1 MSPSPYLRR
10 FEFRANKYL
19 AAFSIVLAAAA
30 VADLAT
36 APALKAA
43 PVSYAFSPD
52 ASAVFPA
59 PGSFT
64 FDAATNTQSFVQIFL
79 TGPLP
84 YSGAYYSIPA
94 SMGFDNDT
102 INGDD
107 FWGDT
112 LIVNFDLPLDGG
124 NPDDFISSVIW
135 TPFGFPSEARRA
147 TAVAGTAE
155 VVPEPNSIILLGT
168 ALGLLL
174 LGHWTARARP
184 SSSPR

>member
-1 MSPSPYLRR
+1 LPPP
-10 FEFRANKYL
+10 
-19 AAFSIVLAAAA
+19 FS
-30 VADLAT
+30 
-36 APALKAA
+36 LKEMI
-43 PVSYAFSPD
+43 S
-52 ASAVFPA
+52 
-59 PGSFT
+59 GSFT